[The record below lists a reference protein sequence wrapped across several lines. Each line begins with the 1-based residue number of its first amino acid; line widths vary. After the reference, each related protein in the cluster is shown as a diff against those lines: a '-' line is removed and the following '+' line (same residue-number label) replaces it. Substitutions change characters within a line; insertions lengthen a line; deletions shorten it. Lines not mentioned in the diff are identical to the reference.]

1 MEARARALLLTL
13 PLIHVLNIFR
23 NAGIVWLHAIH
34 GSVEVFGL
42 RMFEFAHTYAAR
54 AVALLAMYGLALVMF
69 RLLPELHAHVLR
81 LMRPIQLALKPKSS

>member
-1 MEARARALLLTL
+1 L
-13 PLIHVLNIFR
+13 PLIHVHNNFG
-23 NAGIVWLHAIH
+23 NADICGLDASH
-34 GSVEVFGL
+34 GSGDVFGR
-42 RMFEFAHTYAAR
+42 RMFDFEHTYAAR

>member
-1 MEARARALLLTL
+1 
-13 PLIHVLNIFR
+13 
-23 NAGIVWLHAIH
+23 
-34 GSVEVFGL
+34 
-42 RMFEFAHTYAAR
+42 MFEFAHTYAAR